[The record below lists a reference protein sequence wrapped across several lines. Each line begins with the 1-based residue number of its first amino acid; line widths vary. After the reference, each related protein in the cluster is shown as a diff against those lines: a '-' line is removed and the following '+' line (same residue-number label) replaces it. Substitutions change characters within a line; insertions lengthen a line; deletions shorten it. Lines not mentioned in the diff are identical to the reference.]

1 MKKMITTCYIFATVF
16 FNADANTKIN
26 DAWIKTGIPEEARH
40 YVDESVFQKFLTD
53 SDGFEKLLQ
62 SIGKY
67 VTITAA
73 ENRIPNWCNKYYDM
87 SLFKS
92 KMKSN
97 FSKQKEN
104 TYLIFERAFGQ
115 QWEKVINILYDG
127 LYSINK
133 DRYDSKMELDYEFA
147 RQQMATV
154 GENLS
159 KKGFCKKIATN
170 AEWFV
175 NYENEQFYKEF
186 GK

>member
-1 MKKMITTCYIFATVF
+1 MITTCCIFAMVF
-16 FNADANTKIN
+16 FNADADTKIN
-26 DAWIKTGIPEEARH
+26 DAWIKTGISEAARH
-40 YVDESVFQKFLTD
+40 YVDENVFQKFLTD
-53 SDGFEKLLQ
+53 SDDFENLLQ

-87 SLFKS
+87 ALFKS
-92 KMKSN
+92 KMQNN
-97 FSKQKEN
+97 FSKQKEDV
-104 TYLIFERAFGQ
+104 YLVFEKAFGQ
-115 QWEKVINILYDG
+115 RWEKVVDTLYND

-133 DRYDSKMELDYEFA
+133 DRYGSAMELDYEFA
-147 RQQMATV
+147 KQQMAAV

-159 KKGFCKKIATN
+159 KRDFCKKIATN